1 MKTPSNMLL
10 NKTTAL
16 KKFIFFTLGI
26 MFLYSCDVT
35 NKHDLATYVDPF
47 IGTGGHGHTFPGATV
62 PFGMVQLSPDT
73 RMENWDGSSGYHY
86 SDKTIMGFSHTH
98 LSGTGAPEYCD
109 ILFMP
114 TVGKVQIMA
123 GNENDS
129 KTGYRSSFSHSNE
142 SASPG
147 YYSVLLDDYNVK
159 VELTSTARSGFHQYT
174 FPESG
179 NSNIIIDLKNRDRVI
194 ESNIQI
200 LSDTEISGFRRSTR
214 WVKDQYVYFYAK
226 FSKPFSNSGIA
237 INDTLIDNITEA
249 EGKNIKAYLSFNTE
263 KNEKILVKTGISAV
277 SVANA
282 KMNLEAE
289 IINWN
294 FNKVKNQVRDAWN
307 KQLSKIEIEGGTEK
321 QKRIFYTA
329 LYHTAL
335 APNLFND
342 VDGSYR
348 GVDLKVHNAGGYTR
362 YTVFSLWDVFRAD
375 MPLYTILEP
384 SRMNDFIKTFLS
396 IYKNGGRLPH
406 WEIWGTH
413 SGSMIG
419 HHSLPVILD
428 AYNKGIRDYDIDLAY
443 IAMKNQVDQNGYYS
457 RMGFIPA
464 DKSGGSVSVVMEYAY
479 NDWCLAEM
487 AKNLG
492 KDKDNL
498 IYQQRA
504 QFYRNLYDPS
514 TGFMRPKNSDRS
526 WVEPFDPAAGS
537 EHFVEGNSYQYSL
550 FAPHDVSGLIE
561 LMGGDEKFELWLD
574 QLFTMKSEHDATVKD
589 ASGLI
594 GQYAH
599 GNEPSHHM
607 AYLYNYVGAAPKT
620 QRIVRQIL
628 DTMYD
633 DKPDGLKG
641 NEDCGQMSAWY
652 ILSSMGFYPVN
663 PGDAKYIIGTP
674 LFDKAVIHLENGKE
688 FIIQAKK
695 ISEKNIY
702 IKSVTLNGK
711 PYTKSWFSH
720 DVITNGGK
728 FVFEMG
734 ASPNKNWGE
743 PKTDRPFTP
752 KLKPAVAMPFVLNLD
767 PNFLNETKITLKCET
782 PGVLIYYTFD
792 GSEPNENSKLYTAP
806 FILKNTSLLKFKAV
820 KEGLLNSLTVSEKL
834 IKLKYEK
841 FQNYSASPMKPGLK
855 YKYYEENL
863 MFVRELAP
871 LKPVAEGIIPSFSIE
886 NRKTDDYF
894 GYEYNGYIQIPRD
907 GAYTFYN
914 KTNDGS
920 ILYLDGKEFINMDGG
935 HPAHEAFKTIALKKG
950 IYKIDQKYFQM
961 GGGFMNQVS
970 WKGPG
975 IKKQE
980 IPASVLFHKIE

>member
-1 MKTPSNMLL
+1 
-10 NKTTAL
+10 
-16 KKFIFFTLGI
+16 
-26 MFLYSCDVT
+26 
-35 NKHDLATYVDPF
+35 
-47 IGTGGHGHTFPGATV
+47 
-62 PFGMVQLSPDT
+62 
-73 RMENWDGSSGYHY
+73 
-86 SDKTIMGFSHTH
+86 DKTIMGFSHTH

-123 GNENDS
+123 GDENDS
-129 KTGYRSSFSHSNE
+129 KTGYRSSFSHNNE

-200 LSDTEISGFRRSTR
+200 ISDTEISGLRRSTR
-214 WVKDQYVYFYAK
+214 WVKDQYVYFYAEFSRP
-226 FSKPFSNSGIA
+226 FSKSGIA
-237 INDTLIDNITEA
+237 INDTLFDNISHA
-249 EGKNIKAYLSFNTE
+249 EGKNIKAYVSFNTE

-289 IINWN
+289 ITDWD
-294 FNKVKNQVRDAWN
+294 FNKIKNQARDAWN

-321 QKRIFYTA
+321 QNRIFYTA
-329 LYHTAL
+329 LYHTAVV
-335 APNLFND
+335 PNLFND

-348 GVDLKVHNAGGYTR
+348 GVDLKVHKTDGFTR

-375 MPLYTILEP
+375 MPLYTIIEP
-384 SRMNDFIKTFLS
+384 SLMNDFIKTFLS

-443 IAMKNQVDQNGYYS
+443 KAMKNQVDHSGYYS

-487 AKNLG
+487 AKNMNENE
-492 KDKDNL
+492 DNL

-504 QFYRNLYDPS
+504 QFYKNMYDPS

-526 WVEPFDPAAGS
+526 WVEPFDPAEGS

-561 LMGGDEKFELWLD
+561 LMGGNEKFELWLD
-574 QLFTMKSEHDATVKD
+574 QLFSMKSEHDATVKD

-674 LFDKAVIHLENGKE
+674 LFDKTIIHLENGTE

-695 ISEKNIY
+695 VSEKNIY
-702 IKSVTLNGK
+702 IQSATLNKK
-711 PYTKSWFSH
+711 PFTKSW
-720 DVITNGGK
+720 ITHQDIEDGGILE
-728 FVFEMG
+728 FEMG
-734 ASPNKNWGE
+734 ATPNKNWGE
-743 PKTDRPFTP
+743 PNADRPSTP
-752 KLKPAVAMPFVLNLD
+752 KLKPAVAMPYVLNLD
-767 PNFLNETKITLKCET
+767 PKFLNETKITLNCET
-782 PGVLIYYTFD
+782 PAAVIYYTLD
-792 GSEPNENSKLYTAP
+792 GSEPTEKSNIYTTP
-806 FILKNTSLLKFKAV
+806 FILKNTTLLKFKAV
-820 KEGLLNSLTVSEKL
+820 KEGLLNSLTVTEKL

-871 LKPVAEGIIPSFSIE
+871 LNPVEKGIIPSFSIE

-950 IYKIDQKYFQM
+950 VYKISQKYFQM

-975 IKKQE
+975 IEKQE
-980 IPASVLFHKIE
+980 IPASALFHKIE